1 MAREPKKK
9 INEEKAAPPEK
20 ETKVVKPEE
29 NKTTTKAATKKAV
42 KKDNPCELRDYL
54 SEALKLAESGK
65 FSPANKAKQGPSFQ
79 RRFVSQLKIMIN
91 QL

>member
-29 NKTTTKAATKKAV
+29 NKVTTEPAPKKVA

-65 FSPANKAKQGPSFQ
+65 FSPANAAKQGPSFQ
-79 RRFVSQLKIMIN
+79 RRFVSQLEQMIK